1 MEIQPRSTGSSFQQ
15 GNIRPHKSPEESW
28 VDPKKAQLMS
38 SLAKGPIHSS
48 ECYTFGPEIGKG
60 SCGKVYKATHILT
73 GLQVAI
79 KAIDKLRLK
88 DERRRRK
95 VMNEIK
101 ALHRCNGDRVVRLFE
116 VFESKTELYLVL
128 ELMEGGDLYQYV
140 KSHGPVEEP
149 LAKGIFAQLVEAVK
163 LVHSLSIAHRDIK
176 LDNVL
181 LSANLRDLKLCDF
194 SICRIVLPGLKVNDF
209 SGTPAYLAPEVLVNC
224 EHDPLAADVWSL
236 GVLLYAML
244 HAALPFL
251 ADDIKSLQRI
261 VLAGEI
267 SISRSLSAEASDL
280 ILSLLELVPQKR
292 PRLTQVLEHP
302 WMKDA
307 RRASPGK
314 ALVSP
319 SIISHMKTLGF
330 PENSVLRSL
339 ESNELNQATTTYYL
353 LLGSGSLEVR
363 PLKSGMR
370 VSYAVQ

>member
-1 MEIQPRSTGSSFQQ
+1 MEIQAGSTASSFQLV
-15 GNIRPHKSPEESW
+15 IERPHKSPDESR
-28 VDPKKAQLMS
+28 VGTKKAQLMS
-38 SLAKGPIHSS
+38 LLAKGPIHSS
-48 ECYTFGPEIGKG
+48 EFYTFGPEIGKG
-60 SCGKVYKATHILT
+60 SCGKVYQATHILT

-88 DERRRRK
+88 DERKRRK

-101 ALHRCNGDRVVRLFE
+101 ALHRCNGNRVIRLFE
-116 VFESKTELYLVL
+116 VFEGKSELYLVL

-149 LAKGIFAQLVEAVK
+149 FAKTIFAQLVEAVK
-163 LVHSLSIAHRDIK
+163 LVHSLNIAHRDIK

-181 LSANLRDLKLCDF
+181 LSANQQDLKLCDF
-194 SICRIVLPGLKVNDF
+194 SICRIVLPGIKVNDF

-224 EHDPLAADVWSL
+224 EHDPLVADMWSL

-244 HAALPFL
+244 HAALPFR

-280 ILSLLELVPQKR
+280 IMSLLELVPQKR

-302 WMKDA
+302 WMKDVCSA
-307 RRASPGK
+307 YPRK
-314 ALVSP
+314 ALVSS
-319 SIISHMKTLGF
+319 SIISQMKTLGF
-330 PENSVLRSL
+330 SATSVRRSL

-353 LLGSGSLEVR
+353 LLASR
-363 PLKSGMR
+363 DT
-370 VSYAVQ
+370 QII